1 MGSTLENMLAK
12 FFLNGR
18 GGVVS
23 LGFPQWLSGKEFT
36 CNTGSAGDTEPAFN
50 PYVRKIPWRRAW
62 QPTPLLLP
70 GESYGHRSLVG
81 YSQSDH
87 KESDRTE
94 AI

>member
-1 MGSTLENMLAK
+1 MNVDFSRASQVGGS
-12 FFLNGR
+12 
-18 GGVVS
+18 V
-23 LGFPQWLSGKEFT
+23 GKESSA
-36 CNTGSAGDTEPAFN
+36 CNAGEAGSISGLGRF
-50 PYVRKIPWRRAW
+50 PWRRAW

-70 GESYGHRSLVG
+70 GESYGHWSLVG